1 MQEQDGRQEL
11 LRQMTDLGDRLTALA
26 GRMAKPGGVNAER
39 LADLQA
45 LAAQLTDVADELAQY
60 VDTAGGQTAR

>member
-1 MQEQDGRQEL
+1 MQEQDGRQAL
-11 LRQMTDLGDRLTALA
+11 LRQMTDLGDQLTALA
-26 GRMAKPGGVNAER
+26 GQMSKQGGVNAER

-60 VDTAGGQTAR
+60 VDTAGDQTAR